1 MVSKY
6 TGATLF
12 HGLWL

>member
-6 TGATLF
+6 TVMIENA
-12 HGLWL
+12 